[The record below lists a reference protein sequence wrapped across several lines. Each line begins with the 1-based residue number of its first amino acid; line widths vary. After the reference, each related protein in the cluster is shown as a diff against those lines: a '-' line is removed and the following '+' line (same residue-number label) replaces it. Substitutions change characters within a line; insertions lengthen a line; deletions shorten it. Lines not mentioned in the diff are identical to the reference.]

1 MADPKIGT
9 RVRTRGLRGGAR
21 GEVDRR
27 PLLLIA
33 IGTLAA
39 IVLVAMVWRLDRTA
53 ETTTR
58 RRLVDLDR
66 IVVPASPTD
75 EELQTPATDI
85 DRDTIASLRE
95 GASVQVAD
103 EQGRLA
109 QEYGAARID
118 PLPDEWIAMT
128 TPWARF
134 HPENGRLVEMTAR
147 DGTLRVP
154 ERAIESGRLEGDVR
168 IRIFEADVATRQ
180 GDERVP
186 SVEIEAEVAEYDA
199 ASGRLDSPGR
209 IRVRTAEAFFEGEDL
224 RVIFGPDGATIE
236 RLTVERALGPIEI
249 RRLPAMASTGTAGRT
264 ASSAR
269 KDPAPPRPTRR
280 PDVSPSPAGS
290 AVASSSSPTAED
302 AWRARGDAPPP
313 AAEVPPSP
321 VNPEDVYRVVLDRDV
336 IIERTSID
344 AGGVESKSRIEG
356 DRMTLVLSL
365 ASGGMDDTF
374 ASNVGP
380 TPTMIIGPKD
390 DRRSVP
396 VVAPSRAAMVAA
408 VAMTSVSQVAD
419 ATGDPDIV
427 RVHFA
432 GRLVMTPAPDQ
443 AALLADADDA
453 HLVVDGV
460 DGRGITL
467 RDDRQQAEG
476 EAARLEYR
484 VASSRVDLIGDDAH
498 PLSLRSPRF
507 TLAGG
512 RFWMDRSTNVGGL
525 VGPGSMTFDADG
537 AAAVQAA
544 WHVGEDGIR
553 RAVAEGVISDPILV
567 AFASAVQAHVDDD
580 EPAADPDAPP
590 QLEIVWEGG
599 VDLDF
604 QDGASDARL
613 KQARFRGD
621 VRVEGDE
628 FRLGSQNL
636 VVDFAESGA
645 NDDIERILATG
656 NARVDRV
663 GEVGSLE
670 ASAID
675 LGLTRTD
682 DGRTI
687 PRELIAQGGVAAS
700 DPSQTLW
707 TDRLVVRFRPAPVA
721 PDGRPG
727 TDPPA
732 AGRGLAGGLAPEA
745 SVGEVEI
752 HTVLAT
758 DGVQVRLDEG
768 ARVFADRLDG
778 DASAGTLELQGSDVM
793 IVRGNVVADRMREIR
808 LDESNRSVRSP
819 GPGRFRY
826 FEQIV
831 VPDETTRIDRPQ
843 PPTRTSL
850 AATWKEA
857 MAYRQEPDGTRGRLD
872 LDGDVRVRST
882 PDERTSDRLDARS
895 VSLDLVHGAGGVRA
909 DRRDGDLLA
918 NRGDTTV
925 ERLVARGDAVLES
938 REWKDAAKT
947 GDPKLFRVTGNLVD
961 YRVDTGEATVEGEG
975 GLLVHEPEPSPR
987 RRADAPIEAGFGVDG
1002 TTRFRWKRG
1011 MTMTREAEGRY
1022 LVVMDEDVEVLHA
1035 GLGIED
1041 QMTLTGRRLEVVVDR
1056 VQPMPDAKPV
1066 RRSEGIELGG
1076 PAEILRVRGIGAV
1089 FVRTPE
1095 HDVECEEFDYNVD
1108 TGIAILRA
1116 VPGRVVTVRSKSA
1129 NTPIRAERVQWDMRS
1144 GKLRI
1149 LGGEGGVAR

>member
-1 MADPKIGT
+1 MADPKLRT
-9 RVRTRGLRGGAR
+9 SRLNRRTRRLDSGA
-21 GEVDRR
+21 VDRR

-33 IGTLAA
+33 IGVLAA
-39 IVLVAMVWRLDRTA
+39 VVLVAMVWRLDRTT
-53 ETTTR
+53 ETSKR

-66 IVVPASPTD
+66 IVVPTSPTD
-75 EELQTPATDI
+75 DELQAPATEI

-103 EQGRLA
+103 ETGRLA

-134 HPENGRLVEMTAR
+134 HPRNGRLVEMTAR

-154 ERAIESGRLEGDVR
+154 DRAIESGRLEGDVR
-168 IRIFEADVATRQ
+168 IRIYEAEGAGNDATT
-180 GDERVP
+180 RVP
-186 SVEIEAEVAEYDA
+186 SVEIEAELAEYDA
-199 ASGRLDSPGR
+199 ATGRLDSPGR
-209 IRVRTAEAFFEGEDL
+209 IRVRTADASFEGEDL
-224 RVIFGPDGATIE
+224 RVVFGTDGATIE

-249 RRLPAMASTGTAGRT
+249 RRMAAIE
-264 ASSAR
+264 
-269 KDPAPPRPTRR
+269 D
-280 PDVSPSPAGS
+280 
-290 AVASSSSPTAED
+290 ASSSPGSRTATPSRPSDRNTGKVADPAAARPLKDSSDAD
-302 AWRARGDAPPP
+302 AWRARGDAPAPTP
-313 AAEVPPSP
+313 SSPPSP
-321 VNPEDVYRVVLDRDV
+321 VRPQDVYRVVLDRDV
-336 IIERTSID
+336 VIERLAVAD
-344 AGGVESKSRIEG
+344 AGASVGSRIEG
-356 DRMTLVLSL
+356 DRMTLLLSL
-365 ASGGMDDTF
+365 ASGGMDDAF
-374 ASNVGP
+374 ADCGDAVRPPATIGP
-380 TPTMIIGPKD
+380 TDTGRAVIAAAPT
-390 DRRSVP
+390 
-396 VVAPSRAAMVAA
+396 RAALVSSIAMSA
-408 VAMTSVSQVAD
+408 VGQDTDTGRD
-419 ATGDPDIV
+419 AGLV

-432 GRLVMTPAPDQ
+432 GRLVMTPAPDEASQ
-443 AALLADADDA
+443 LADADDA
-453 HLVVDGV
+453 RLVVEGV

-467 RDDRQQAEG
+467 HDDRQQAEG

-484 VASSRVDLIGDDAH
+484 VATSRVDLIGDDAH

-507 TLAGG
+507 TLTGG

-525 VGPGSMTFDADG
+525 VGPGSMTFDTDG

-544 WHVGEDGIR
+544 WHAGEEGIR
-553 RAVAEGVISDPILV
+553 RGVAEGVISDPILV
-567 AFASAVQAHVDDD
+567 AFAAAAQTHIADD
-580 EPAADPDAPP
+580 EPTADPDAPP
-590 QLEIVWEGG
+590 RLEIVWEGG

-628 FRLGSQNL
+628 FKLGSQNL

-675 LGLTRTD
+675 LGLTRTE

-707 TDRLVVRFRPAPVA
+707 TDRLVVRFRPTPVA

-826 FEQIV
+826 FDEVV

-843 PPTRTSL
+843 PPIRTSL

-857 MAYRQEPDGTRGRLD
+857 MAYRQDPDGSRGRLD

-987 RRADAPIEAGFGVDG
+987 RRAEAPVEAGFGVDG

-1011 MTMTREAEGRY
+1011 MTMSREAEGRY

-1035 GLGIED
+1035 GLGVED

-1056 VQPMPDAKPV
+1056 VQPMPDARPA

-1116 VPGRVVTVRSKSA
+1116 APGRVVTVRSKSA

>member
-1 MADPKIGT
+1 MADP
-9 RVRTRGLRGGAR
+9 RLRTSRSNRRIRRAASGA
-21 GEVDRR
+21 VDRR
-27 PLLLIA
+27 PLLLVA
-33 IGTLAA
+33 IGVVAA
-39 IVLVAMVWRLDRTA
+39 VVLVAMVWRLDRTSG
-53 ETTTR
+53 TSR
-58 RRLVDLDR
+58 QRRLVDLDR
-66 IVVPASPTD
+66 IVVPTSPTD
-75 EELQTPATDI
+75 EELQAPATEI

-103 EQGRLA
+103 ETGRLA

-134 HPENGRLVEMTAR
+134 HPRNGRLVEMTAR

-154 ERAIESGRLEGDVR
+154 DRAIESGRLEGDVR
-168 IRIFEADVATRQ
+168 IRIYESDEAGQ
-180 GDERVP
+180 GTGDRVP
-186 SVEIEAEVAEYDA
+186 AVEIEAELAEYDA
-199 ASGRLDSPGR
+199 STGRLDSPGR
-209 IRVRTAEAFFEGEDL
+209 IRVRTADASFEGEDL
-224 RVIFGPDGATIE
+224 RVVFGTDGATIE
-236 RLTVERALGPIEI
+236 RLTIERALGPIEI
-249 RRLPAMASTGTAGRT
+249 RRMAAIGNEDGTAAPMVANPSRT
-264 ASSAR
+264 AGPRVDVGPGSRGTSAS
-269 KDPAPPRPTRR
+269 KT
-280 PDVSPSPAGS
+280 
-290 AVASSSSPTAED
+290 ASDAD
-302 AWRARGDAPPP
+302 AWRARGDAP
-313 AAEVPPSP
+313 EPSP
-321 VNPEDVYRVVLDRDV
+321 AEMPTPVRPQDVYRVVLDRDV
-336 IIERTSID
+336 KIERL
-344 AGGVESKSRIEG
+344 ESSADGSAVGSRIEG

-365 ASGGMDDTF
+365 ASGGMDGAFAHRDAIERPDATF
-374 ASNVGP
+374 GP
-380 TPTMIIGPKD
+380 SGTP
-390 DRRSVP
+390 SP
-396 VVAPSRAAMVAA
+396 VVAVAPTRAMLVGSIAMASVA
-408 VAMTSVSQVAD
+408 QVESAD
-419 ATGDPDIV
+419 DDAGIV

-432 GRLVMTPAPDQ
+432 GRLVMTPAPDE
-443 AALLADADDA
+443 ASTLADADDA
-453 HLVVDGV
+453 RLVVEGLE
-460 DGRGITL
+460 GRGITL
-467 RDDRQQAEG
+467 HDDRRQAEG
-476 EAARLEYR
+476 DAARMEYR
-484 VASSRVDLIGDDAH
+484 VATSRVDLIGDEAH
-498 PLSLRSPRF
+498 PLSLRSPSF
-507 TLAGG
+507 TLEGG

-525 VGPGSMTFDADG
+525 VGPGSMSFDQDG

-544 WHVGEDGIR
+544 WRMGEDGIR
-553 RAVAEGVISDPILV
+553 RGIAAGVVADPILV
-567 AFASAVQAHVDDD
+567 AFASAGLTHVDDD
-580 EPAADPDAPP
+580 DPAVDPDTPP
-590 QLEIVWEGG
+590 RLEIVWEGG

-604 QDGASDARL
+604 QDGSADARL

-826 FEQIV
+826 FDQIV

-857 MAYRQEPDGTRGRLD
+857 MAYRQEPDGSRGRLD

-987 RRADAPIEAGFGVDG
+987 RRADAPVEAGFGVDG

-1011 MTMTREAEGRY
+1011 MAMTREAEGRY

-1056 VQPMPDAKPV
+1056 VQPMPDANRA
-1066 RRSEGIELGG
+1066 RRTEAIELGG
-1076 PAEILRVRGIGAV
+1076 PAEILRVRGLGAV

-1116 VPGRVVTVRSKSA
+1116 APGRVVTVRSKSA

>member
-1 MADPKIGT
+1 MADPGT
-9 RVRTRGLRGGAR
+9 SQRRRRSSRARCRGM
-21 GEVDRR
+21 VDRR
-27 PLLLIA
+27 PILLIGV
-33 IGTLAA
+33 GTLAA
-39 IVLVAMVWRLDRTA
+39 IVLMAMVWRLDRTS
-53 ETTTR
+53 EPMTR

-66 IVVPASPTD
+66 IVVPASPTED
-75 EELQTPATDI
+75 ELETPATDI
-85 DRDTIASLRE
+85 DRDTIASLRD

-103 EQGRLA
+103 EDGRLA

-118 PLPDEWIAMT
+118 PLPDDWIAMIS
-128 TPWARF
+128 PWARL
-134 HPENGRLVEMTAR
+134 HPDNGRLIEMTAR

-154 ERAIESGRLEGDVR
+154 ERAIDSGRLEGDVR
-168 IRIFEADVATRQ
+168 IRIFEPDSDVGTTDSRT
-180 GDERVP
+180 P
-186 SVEIEAEVAEYDA
+186 SVEIEAEIAEYDA

-209 IRVRTAEAFFEGEDL
+209 IRVRTADATFVGEDL
-224 RVIFGPDGATIE
+224 RVVFGADGATIE

-249 RRLPAMASTGTAGRT
+249 RRSSQDTTRPRVAPGTSPLAASREAEAN
-264 ASSAR
+264 ASPPNDRSAAA
-269 KDPAPPRPTRR
+269 APG
-280 PDVSPSPAGS
+280 VLNAPSDA
-290 AVASSSSPTAED
+290 D
-302 AWRARGDAPPP
+302 AWRSRGDAPAPNP
-313 AAEVPPSP
+313 EPSLRP
-321 VNPEDVYRVVLDRDV
+321 VRPEDVYRVVLDRDV
-336 IIERTSID
+336 VIERLSPRDDGTRST
-344 AGGVESKSRIEG
+344 ARVQG

-365 ASGGMDDTF
+365 SSGGMDDVMADRVD
-374 ASNVGP
+374 ASQAPLVAGP
-380 TPTMIIGPKD
+380 TW
-390 DRRSVP
+390 DRQQTLP
-396 VVAPSRAAMVAA
+396 FAPSRAALVAA
-408 VAMTSVSQVAD
+408 AALSSVPEDPEDQEAAD
-419 ATGDPDIV
+419 LV
-427 RVHFA
+427 LVHFA
-432 GRLVMTPAPDQ
+432 GRLVMTPAADQ
-443 AALLADADDA
+443 ASLLDDADDV
-453 HLVVDGV
+453 HLRLDGTE
-460 DGRGITL
+460 GRGITL
-467 RDDRQQAEG
+467 HDEAQQAEG
-476 EAARLEYR
+476 TAARLEYHL
-484 VASSRVDLIGDDAH
+484 ADARVDLIGDAVH
-498 PLSLRSPRF
+498 PLLIHSPRF

-512 RFWMDRSTNVGGL
+512 RFWMGRSSSRGGL
-525 VGPGSMTFDADG
+525 IGPGSMTFDADG
-537 AAAVQAA
+537 AAAVRAA
-544 WHVGEDGIR
+544 WRLGEGQLRAAAADGAI
-553 RAVAEGVISDPILV
+553 ADPILTAIV
-567 AFASAVQAHVDDD
+567 AGGLAQAGPVDDG
-580 EPAADPDAPP
+580 AADPEAPP
-590 QLEIVWEGG
+590 RLEIVWEGG

-604 QDGASDARL
+604 REGSADARL
-613 KQARFRGD
+613 RQARFRGD

-636 VVDFAESGA
+636 VVDFAESGST
-645 NDDIERILATG
+645 DDIERILATG
-656 NARVDRV
+656 DARVDRV

-675 LGLTRTD
+675 LGLARGR

-687 PRELIAQGGVAAS
+687 PRELIAQGDVAAS
-700 DPSQTLW
+700 DPGQTLW
-707 TDRLVVRFRPAPVA
+707 TDRLVVRFREPAVVEAGDGSGVA
-721 PDGRPG
+721 SPR
-727 TDPPA
+727 
-732 AGRGLAGGLAPEA
+732 RGLAGGTTPEA
-745 SVGEVEI
+745 SVGDVEI

-793 IVRGNVVADRMREIR
+793 IVRGNVIADRMREIR
-808 LDESNRSVRSP
+808 LDDANRSVRSP

-826 FEQIV
+826 FDDV
-831 VPDETTRIDRPQ
+831 VVSDEPTRIDRPQ

-857 MAYRQEPDGTRGRLD
+857 MAYRQEPDGSRGRLD

-987 RRADAPIEAGFGVDG
+987 RRADAPVEAGFGVDG

-1035 GLGIED
+1035 GLGVDD
-1041 QMTLTGRRLEVVVDR
+1041 QMSLTGRRLEVVVDR
-1056 VQPMPDAKPV
+1056 GQPMPDAKPA
-1066 RRSEGIELGG
+1066 RRNEGMELGG

-1108 TGIAILRA
+1108 TGVAILRA

>member
-1 MADPKIGT
+1 MAGPKL
-9 RVRTRGLRGGAR
+9 RTRRNSFPRRRTAG
-21 GEVDRR
+21 VMDRR
-27 PLLLIA
+27 PLLLIGVGVVSA
-33 IGTLAA
+33 V
-39 IVLVAMVWRLDRTA
+39 VLVAMVWRLDRTS
-53 ETTTR
+53 EPTTR

-75 EELQTPATDI
+75 EELKTPATEL

-103 EQGRLA
+103 ERGRLA

-128 TPWARF
+128 NPWARF
-134 HPENGRLVEMTAR
+134 HPSNGRLIEMTAR

-154 ERAIESGRLEGDVR
+154 DRAIESGRLEGDVR
-168 IRIFEADVATRQ
+168 IRIYDAGATADDDGRA
-180 GDERVP
+180 P
-186 SVEIEAEVAEYDA
+186 AVEIDAELAEYDA

-209 IRVRTAEAFFEGEDL
+209 IRVRTAEATFEGEDL
-224 RVIFGPDGATIE
+224 RVLLGPDGATIE
-236 RLTVERALGPIEI
+236 RLTVERALGPIRIQRSLAE
-249 RRLPAMASTGTAGRT
+249 RTTTAPGEPARTAVTATNTRNASVDAVATAGATTTPAT
-264 ASSAR
+264 AA
-269 KDPAPPRPTRR
+269 
-280 PDVSPSPAGS
+280 
-290 AVASSSSPTAED
+290 D
-302 AWRARGDAPPP
+302 AWRARGDAPEPAP
-313 AAEVPPSP
+313 AADVSP
-321 VNPEDVYRVVLDRDV
+321 VRPQDVYRVVLDRDV
-336 IIERTSID
+336 VIERLTRD
-344 AGGVESKSRIEG
+344 AAGIESGSRVEG

-365 ASGGMDDTF
+365 ASGGMEDAISGRTEPLPGD
-374 ASNVGP
+374 A
-380 TPTMIIGPKD
+380 MIGP
-390 DRRSVP
+390 RAGHAAMSLA
-396 VVAPSRAAMVAA
+396 APSRASLVSTMAMAA
-408 VAMTSVSQVAD
+408 SPHSAAEDESDLVL
-419 ATGDPDIV
+419 
-427 RVHFA
+427 VHFA
-432 GRLVMTPAPDQ
+432 GRLVMTPAPEE
-443 AALLADADDA
+443 ATTLADPDDA
-453 HLVVDGV
+453 RIIVDGV
-460 DGRGITL
+460 EGRGITL
-467 RDDRQQAEG
+467 RDDRQQAVG
-476 EAARLEYR
+476 DAARLEYR
-484 VASSRVDLIGDDAH
+484 VATSRVDLVGDDAH
-498 PLSLRSPRF
+498 PLSIRSPRF
-507 TLAGG
+507 TLEGG
-512 RFWMDRSTNVGGL
+512 RFWMDRSAFVGGL
-525 VGPGSMTFDADG
+525 VGPGVMGFDADG

-544 WHVGEDGIR
+544 WRSGNEGLRH
-553 RAVAEGVISDPILV
+553 AVRSGAVFDPILCLI
-567 AFASAVQAHVDDD
+567 ATAGMAQVDDEVTD
-580 EPAADPDAPP
+580 ANPSTEDPPR
-590 QLEIVWEGG
+590 LEIIWEGG

-604 QDGASDARL
+604 REDASDARL
-613 KQARFRGD
+613 RQARFRGD

-645 NDDIERILATG
+645 NDDIDRILATG

-675 LGLTRTD
+675 LGLTRTE

-687 PRELIAQGGVAAS
+687 PREMIAQGSVAAS

-707 TDRLVVRFRPAPVA
+707 TDRLVVRFRPVERTDAVADPGAAVEAGSAP
-721 PDGRPG
+721 
-727 TDPPA
+727 
-732 AGRGLAGGLAPEA
+732 RGLAGGLAPEA
-745 SVGEVEI
+745 SVGDVEI
-752 HTVLAT
+752 DTVLAI

-778 DASAGTLELQGSDVM
+778 DATAGTLELQGGDVM

-808 LDESNRSVRSP
+808 LDETNRSVRSP

-826 FEQIV
+826 FDDV
-831 VPDETTRIDRPQ
+831 VIPDEPVRIERPQ

-857 MAYRQEPDGTRGRLD
+857 MAYRQVPDGSRGRLD

-882 PDERTSDRLDARS
+882 PDDRTSDRLDARS

-909 DRRDGDLLA
+909 DRQDGDLLA
-918 NRGDTTV
+918 NRGDTTI

-975 GLLVHEPEPSPR
+975 GLLVHDPEPSPR
-987 RRADAPIEAGFGVDG
+987 RRPDGPVEAGFGVDG
-1002 TTRFRWKRG
+1002 TTRFRWARG
-1011 MTMTREAEGRY
+1011 MTMTQQAEGRY
-1022 LVVMDEDVEVLHA
+1022 LVVMEEDVEVLHA
-1035 GLGIED
+1035 GLGIDD
-1041 QMTLTGRRLEVVVDR
+1041 QMSLTGRRLEVVVDR
-1056 VQPMPDAKPV
+1056 VQPAAGERVPRAGD
-1066 RRSEGIELGG
+1066 GIELGG
-1076 PAEILRVRGIGAV
+1076 PAEILRVRGLGSV

-1116 VPGRVVTVRSKSA
+1116 APGRVVTVRSKSA